1 MRLLSAAD
9 VERAVPMER
18 AIGVARRALEELSA
32 GAIEAPLRPP
42 FQLPDGAVTLV
53 MPGRRTETRD
63 LAVKIVS
70 VHPRNPDRGLPT
82 VHAVVVVID
91 TATGLPVGLVEGN
104 SLTALRT
111 GAAVGAA
118 TDLLARADAR
128 VLAVFGAGVQARAAL
143 RAIRAVRPI
152 EEIRLISRSGASAE
166 RLAAELRE
174 GEAVERGDVAT
185 RGRGEYEERG
195 NGTATK
201 PDGSDPFP
209 ASPGHAHATSG
220 ARIVVARSPAE
231 AVRGADVVVT
241 ATTSGTPVFAA
252 ADVGPGAHVNAV
264 GAFRPTERELD
275 GELVARA
282 RVVVDTRE
290 GCLAEAG
297 DLVIPIAAEQIDPTA
312 IAELG
317 EVGLG
322 RRPGRTRADQI
333 TVYKSV
339 GHAALDVAMAGE
351 AIRQAEALGLGRE
364 ISLS

>member
-1 MRLLSAAD
+1 
-9 VERAVPMER
+9 MER
-18 AIGVARRALEELSA
+18 AIGIARNALEELSA

-42 FQLPDGAVTLV
+42 FRLPDDAVTLV
-53 MPGRRTETRD
+53 MPGYRPASSD

-82 VHAVVVVID
+82 VHAIVAVVD

-104 SLTALRT
+104 ALTALRT

-118 TDLLARADAR
+118 TDLLARSDAR
-128 VLAVFGAGVQARAAL
+128 ILAVFGAGVQARAAL
-143 RAIRAVRPI
+143 RAIRVVRAI

-166 RLAAELRE
+166 RLADELR
-174 GEAVERGDVAT
+174 R
-185 RGRGEYEERG
+185 
-195 NGTATK
+195 
-201 PDGSDPFP
+201 PP
-209 ASPGHAHATSG
+209 SPL
-220 ARIVVARSPAE
+220 RVIVSRSPAE

-241 ATTSGTPVFAA
+241 ATTSGTPVFSGNDLA
-252 ADVGPGAHVNAV
+252 PGTHVNAV
-264 GAFRPTERELD
+264 GAFRPTDRELD
-275 GELVARA
+275 GDLVARA

-290 GCLAEAG
+290 GCLVEAG
-297 DLVIPIAAEQIDPTA
+297 DLLIPIAERQLDPTA

-322 RRPGRTRADQI
+322 RRPGRTNADQI

-351 AIRQAEALGLGRE
+351 AIRQAESLGLGSE
-364 ISLS
+364 ISLG

>member
-1 MRLLSAAD
+1 MMRVLTATD
-9 VERAVPMER
+9 VARAVPMER

-42 FQLPDGAVTLV
+42 FQLPEGAVTLV
-53 MPGRRTETRD
+53 MPGYRPASSD

-70 VHPRNPDRGLPT
+70 VHPRNPGRGLPT
-82 VHAVVVVID
+82 VHAIVAVVD

-104 SLTALRT
+104 ALTALRT

-128 VLAVFGAGVQARAAL
+128 ILAVFGAGVQARAAL

-152 EEIRLISRSGASAE
+152 EEIRLISRSGTSAE
-166 RLAAELRE
+166 RLADELR
-174 GEAVERGDVAT
+174 R
-185 RGRGEYEERG
+185 
-195 NGTATK
+195 
-201 PDGSDPFP
+201 PP
-209 ASPGHAHATSG
+209 SPL
-220 ARIVVARSPAE
+220 RVIVSRSPAE
-231 AVRGADVVVT
+231 AVRGADVIVT
-241 ATTSGTPVFAA
+241 ATTSGMPVFSGNDIA
-252 ADVGPGAHVNAV
+252 PGTHVNAV
-264 GAFRPTERELD
+264 GAFRPTDRELD
-275 GELVARA
+275 GDLVARA

-297 DLVIPIAAEQIDPTA
+297 DLLIPMAAGQLNPADV
-312 IAELG
+312 AELG

-322 RRPGRTRADQI
+322 RRPGRTGADQI

-351 AIRQAEALGLGRE
+351 AIRQAVALGLGAE
-364 ISLS
+364 IDLG